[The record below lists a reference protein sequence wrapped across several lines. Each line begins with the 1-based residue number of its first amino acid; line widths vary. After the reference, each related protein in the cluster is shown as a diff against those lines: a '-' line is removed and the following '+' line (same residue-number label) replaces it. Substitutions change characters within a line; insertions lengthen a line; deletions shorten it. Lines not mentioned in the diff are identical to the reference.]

1 MRSSAVLTGLVML
14 LMVLSAFAALPA
26 KTASAAAAD
35 EDVLYIAM
43 QADMLDFNYWNLAS
57 NSVWKANVIGF
68 GFEALSAADFD
79 LRPVPSLAESWAFD
93 EDTLT
98 VDITL
103 RQGVL
108 FHDGV
113 ELTADDVYFTYL
125 MGRSGTTYSDN
136 MVSAFD
142 ADDSGD
148 LSIEEIEDGIEVVD
162 DYHLTMTMA
171 KPYGQFFG
179 STLGVPIMPKHI
191 WEDHVDPVEMTV
203 DVNWGDDP
211 DAAIGT
217 GPWYYAEGVTNSY
230 RVMKKYDNYWGIGET
245 TPYGMPLY
253 PNEVDTLFYKIFTS
267 IDTAIL
273 ALQGGQV
280 DYIAWAVTAG
290 RVPSLQSDPNIE
302 LEYMSDAGYFYMA
315 FNQKREPMNNLTF
328 RKAVS
333 HLIDKAQ
340 IVDVYM
346 GGFGQEGST
355 PVSPFFGE
363 WHNPAATKYAY
374 DIDMANDLLDE
385 AGFLDVNGDGW
396 REMPDGSLIEKITL
410 LTPPADYDPIR
421 IRAGQMIATNMR
433 AVGIN
438 VEAKPIDFNTLVAKM
453 TAFDYQM
460 LILGYRFTGY
470 TECVSVLFDIFGYA
484 AGSNNFA
491 WWSDANPNPYYSD
504 IGGVSTLADEA
515 TQEYVDEFAELE
527 AAARASFDVA
537 EQIDLVKQGQEITS
551 LAMPANILYY
561 RVNVEAHNKI
571 WTNWTVFDGTLINS
585 YNLCTL
591 VYSEAGGATGGGAVT
606 TLSAGITAPEK
617 VKAGESVTAYV
628 KAIDNLGNPV
638 ADADVEVTIDAGA
651 SVTPESGST
660 DSDGV
665 FEFSVMG
672 EMVGISTVMVNV
684 ASGSLEADDS
694 VGIRVN
700 SLGGIAVSVMPEKT
714 VLAPGE
720 DIDVDLMVTDVNGD
734 PVEGATVTIDPYLL
748 GYGTIAPSTL
758 VTGATGMGTMVYSA
772 PEDSLPGQHM
782 LATLA
787 ASVSHPMYSLTNF
800 AASTIAVY
808 NDAAFDWHLTSI
820 ESVTT
825 TALSAASPT
834 TTIEVMAT
842 DAAGDPL
849 TGEVLGITYSDD
861 TLVVSPETEVTTDGS
876 GLASFDVEMDDT
888 GMDAALRVTIGN
900 RAIAN
905 SIMDTVTLTYS
916 DAGGLTDM
924 YGGYV
929 QYSSTKFMDSLS
941 TLDVTFYVFDSQGD
955 PADVT
960 ASVVVAGTA
969 YGQLTDWSG
978 TEYNSLFDFAGIN
991 ILTEADGQNLVTAGS
1006 YAAPEYIDEWVWDDV
1021 AEAWVA
1027 LDIVGVEVVGGEYAM
1042 TIEGVDMAH
1051 IDLIMDLFMCPNS
1064 TADFNWDTANHDI
1077 MGQTTISSHYGQAR
1091 AMELTTVVYEIEK
1104 PVLEAKSS
1112 EFDETTATV
1121 TAYDE
1126 NNDPIDGAEIAIYG
1140 SSAYGVDPESEVVGA
1155 DGTAEF
1161 SILGAAYNPV
1171 SEEFDDIVRD
1181 VNPTVYIRADLPG
1194 KMTLF
1199 SQTQLV
1205 VEPLRE
1211 SVYMEAEPLLDVYM
1225 IGEMLHISAT
1235 VVDKLGDPY
1244 PDLPVTVGVGEVGAV
1259 VTPTVLTDN
1268 DGVAT
1273 LVVDTSEI
1281 SDAPAAV
1288 VAISLATGGTPEG
1301 ATARMMVAVQNMGPA
1316 IEITWP
1322 ADDGE
1327 VEGPDAALTAAVLD
1341 FNGIDT
1347 VTVQVDDET
1356 PIDVSVTAGAMGVAV
1371 SEVLEDIGEGEHTVT
1386 VSATDSLGVSSEA
1399 EVTFT
1404 VVKATGETDM
1414 MAWAVAA
1421 IGWIIAAVVLVVLL
1435 MKMRKPKEPSPVA
1448 MEEEPVA
1455 SPEPA
1460 EPME

>member
-1 MRSSAVLTGLVML
+1 MRNRAVLTGLVML
-14 LMVLSAFAALPA
+14 SMVLTAFAAVPA
-26 KTASAAAAD
+26 KNVSAAAAD

-43 QADMLDFNYWNLAS
+43 QSDMLDFNYWNLAS
-57 NSVWKANVIGF
+57 NTVWKANVIGF
-68 GFEALSAADFD
+68 GYESLATADYD
-79 LRPVPSLAESWAFD
+79 LRPIPLLAESWTFD
-93 EDTLT
+93 EDTLE

-108 FHDGV
+108 FHDG
-113 ELTADDVYFTYL
+113 EEMTSEDVYYTY
-125 MGRSGTTYSDN
+125 MMARSGTTYSDN
-136 MVSAFD
+136 LAPAFD
-142 ADDSGD
+142 SDDDGD
-148 LSIEEIEDGIEVVD
+148 LSVEEIENGIEITGT
-162 DYHLTMTMA
+162 YSLTMTMA
-171 KPYGQFFG
+171 EPYGQFFSG
-179 STLGVPIMPKHI
+179 TLGIPIMPWHI
-191 WEDHVDPVEMTV
+191 WQDHVDDVDMTV
-203 DVNWGDDP
+203 DVDWGDDP

-230 RVMKKYDNYWGIGET
+230 RVMKKFDDYWGVGET
-245 TPYGMPLY
+245 TPYGMPLS

-290 RVPSLQSDPNIE
+290 RVPGLQSDPNIE

-328 RKAVS
+328 RRAIS

-340 IVDVYM
+340 IVDIYM

-374 DIDMANDLLDE
+374 DIDLANDLLDE
-385 AGFLDVNGDGW
+385 AGYLDVNGDGW
-396 REMPDGSLIEKITL
+396 REMPDGSLIDKITL

-460 LILGYRFTGY
+460 LILGFRFTGY
-470 TECVSVLFDIFGYA
+470 TECVSVLFDIFGATA
-484 AGSNNFA
+484 ASNNWA
-491 WWSDANPNPYYSD
+491 WWSDENPNPYYSEL
-504 IGGVSTLADEA
+504 GGVSTLADEA
-515 TQEYVDEFAELE
+515 SQDYANQFAELE

-551 LAMPANILYY
+551 LAVPANILYY
-561 RVNVEAHNKI
+561 RVNVEAHNKV
-571 WTNWTVFDGTLINS
+571 WDNWTQFDGTLINWM
-585 YNLCTL
+585 NLNTL
-591 VYSEAGGATGGGAVT
+591 VYSEAGGATGGGAVA
-606 TLSAGITAPEK
+606 TLSVGLTAPEK
-617 VKAGESVTAYV
+617 VKAGESVDAYV
-628 KAIDNLGNPV
+628 MAVDNMGAPV
-638 ADADVEVTIDAGA
+638 AGADIEVTVDAGA
-651 SVTPESGST
+651 SVSPESGT
-660 DSDGV
+660 TGADGV

-672 EMVGISTVMVNV
+672 ETVGISTVTVNAMSGTLD
-684 ASGSLEADDS
+684 ASDS
-694 VGIRVN
+694 VSVRVN
-700 SLGGIAVSVMPEKT
+700 SLGGIGLNVVPEKT

-720 DIDVDLMVTDVNGD
+720 DIDVDLLVTDVNGD

-758 VTGATGMGTMVYSA
+758 ATGATGTGTMVYSA
-772 PEDSLPGQHM
+772 PEDVLPGQH
-782 LATLA
+782 LLVTLA
-787 ASVSHPMYSLTNF
+787 ASVAHPMYSLTNF

-808 NDAAFDWHLTSI
+808 NDLAPDWHLTVI

-834 TTIEVMAT
+834 ATIEVMAM

-849 TGEVLGITYSDD
+849 SGEVLGITYSDD
-861 TLVVSPETEVTTDGS
+861 TVVVSPETEVTTDGS
-876 GLASFDVEMDDT
+876 GLATFDVEMDDIGT
-888 GMDAALRVTIGN
+888 DAALRVTIGN
-900 RAIAN
+900 RALAN
-905 SIMDTVTLTYS
+905 SIMDTVTLTYA
-916 DAGGLTDM
+916 DAGGLTGM

-929 QYSSTKFMDSLS
+929 QYADTKFMDPLG
-941 TLDVTFYVFDSQGD
+941 TLDATFYVFDSQGD

-978 TEYNSLFDFAGIN
+978 SEYNSLWDYAGIN
-991 ILTEADGQNLVTAGS
+991 ILTDGDGQNIVTAGA
-1006 YAAPEYIDEWVWDDV
+1006 YAAPEYLDEWVWDDDL
-1021 AEAWVA
+1021 EAWVA

-1042 TIEGVDMAH
+1042 TIEGIDMAH
-1051 IDLIMDLFMCPNS
+1051 IDLIMDLFMCPDS

-1077 MGQTTISSHYGQAR
+1077 MGETTISSHYGQGR

-1112 EFDETTATV
+1112 EFDETAATV

-1140 SSAYGVDPESEVVGA
+1140 SDSYGVDPASDVVGA

-1161 SILGAAYNPV
+1161 NLLGAAYNAATD
-1171 SEEFDDIVRD
+1171 EYDDVVRD
-1181 VNPTVYIRADLPG
+1181 VNPTVYVRADFAG

-1211 SVYMEAEPLLDVYM
+1211 SVYMEAEPILDVRM
-1225 IGEMLHISAT
+1225 VGEMLQITAT
-1235 VVDKLGDPY
+1235 VVDKNGVPY
-1244 PDLPVTVGVGEVGAV
+1244 PDLPVTIGVGEVGAV
-1259 VTPTVLTDN
+1259 VTPTVLTDG

-1273 LVVDTSEI
+1273 FVVDTSSIE
-1281 SDAPAAV
+1281 DASAAF
-1288 VAISLATGGTPEG
+1288 VAVGLATGGTPEG
-1301 ATARMMVAVQNMGPA
+1301 ATAKMMVALQNMGPE

-1322 ADDGE
+1322 TADGE
-1327 VEGPDAALTAAVLD
+1327 VEGPDAAITAAVSD
-1341 FNGIDT
+1341 FNGVAS
-1347 VTVQVDDET
+1347 VTVQLDDDT
-1356 PIDVSVTAGAMGVAV
+1356 PMDVTLTAGSMSVAV
-1371 SEVLEDIGEGEHTVT
+1371 SELMEDIGEGEHTVT
-1386 VSATDSLGVSSEA
+1386 ISAVDSLGVSSEA

-1404 VVKATGETDM
+1404 VVEGAGEADM
-1414 MAWAVAA
+1414 LAWVVAA
-1421 IGWIIAAVVLVVLL
+1421 IGWIVAAVVLVLL
-1435 MKMRKPKEPSPVA
+1435 FMKMRKPKEPSPSV
-1448 MEEEPVA
+1448 MEEEPSPA
-1455 SPEPA
+1455 PEPA